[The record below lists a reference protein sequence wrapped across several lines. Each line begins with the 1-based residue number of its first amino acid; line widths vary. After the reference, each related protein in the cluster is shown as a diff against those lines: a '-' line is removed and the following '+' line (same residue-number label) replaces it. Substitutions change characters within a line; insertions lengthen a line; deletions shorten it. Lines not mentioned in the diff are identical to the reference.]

1 MADHKPRV
9 MLCLCHRISPTA
21 TSNPATPPDASH
33 VPAPPCNPARAH
45 PSHQIPE
52 HVPELSG
59 KREVT
64 NVILQASS
72 AGTFREFSSPV
83 PTHRAPNVPGDL
95 AHAAR
100 LQLLFINCFG
110 CFRAR
115 VWHHSLPRQS
125 HHLHSPLN
133 QHCPVTR
140 LSRHVCEAMAQKAQI
155 LPKASTAQCERQNHH
170 FTWWYLAIIKSHIQ
184 GLCFHPACHR
194 QLSSSARCCL

>member
-1 MADHKPRV
+1 MPQDQPNGHFRPGHSSG
-9 MLCLCHRISPTA
+9 CLPHTCTTLQPSKSSSISSDTR
-21 TSNPATPPDASH
+21 
-33 VPAPPCNPARAH
+33 AR
-45 PSHQIPE
+45 
-52 HVPELSG
+52 PELSG

-64 NVILQASS
+64 NLILQASS
-72 AGTFREFSSPV
+72 AGTFQEFSSPV

-95 AHAAR
+95 AQAAR

-110 CFRAR
+110 CFRAH

-140 LSRHVCEAMAQKAQI
+140 LSRRVCEAMAQI

>member
-1 MADHKPRV
+1 MEKSKALGPPWCGAQEATRRAQEMVDHKPRV
-9 MLCLCHRISPTA
+9 MLFLCHRISPMA
-21 TSNPATPPDASH
+21 TSDPATPPDASH

-110 CFRAR
+110 CFYKLFWSMCLA
-115 VWHHSLPRQS
+115 SLTTEAEP
-125 HHLHSPLN
+125 SPP
-133 QHCPVTR
+133 QPPEPA
-140 LSRHVCEAMAQKAQI
+140 LSCNKAF
-155 LPKASTAQCERQNHH
+155 PTCV
-170 FTWWYLAIIKSHIQ
+170 
-184 GLCFHPACHR
+184 
-194 QLSSSARCCL
+194 

>member
-1 MADHKPRV
+1 MPQDQPNGHFRPGHSSGCLPRTCTT
-9 MLCLCHRISPTA
+9 LQPSKSSSISSDTR
-21 TSNPATPPDASH
+21 
-33 VPAPPCNPARAH
+33 AR
-45 PSHQIPE
+45 
-52 HVPELSG
+52 PELSG

-64 NVILQASS
+64 DLILQASS

-95 AHAAR
+95 AQAAR

-133 QHCPVTR
+133 QRCPVTR
-140 LSRHVCEAMAQKAQI
+140 LSRRVCEAMAQRAQI